1 MKKEKKELSEK
12 QKEVL
17 ERNNFKNKP
26 PAVRRALGAK
36 GAEKTNQ
43 IKREKIAR
51 ENSKEWAWEQYGKDF
66 LEDIAKYG
74 TTKDKVEVIEA
85 LFPTDKQVND
95 INFKNLNPDVIVE
108 TIEMRKKAEAYT
120 KKLLND

>member
-1 MKKEKKELSEK
+1 MKKKLKENSLKNLQSFTQNSEK
-12 QKEVL
+12 SREAQKKSVEA
-17 ERNNFKNKP
+17 RKKNK
-26 PAVRRALGAK
+26 
-36 GAEKTNQ
+36 Q
-43 IKREKIAR
+43 EKIAR

-74 TTKDKVEVIEA
+74 TTKDKVEVIKA

-108 TIEMRKKAEAYT
+108 TVEMRKKAEAYT